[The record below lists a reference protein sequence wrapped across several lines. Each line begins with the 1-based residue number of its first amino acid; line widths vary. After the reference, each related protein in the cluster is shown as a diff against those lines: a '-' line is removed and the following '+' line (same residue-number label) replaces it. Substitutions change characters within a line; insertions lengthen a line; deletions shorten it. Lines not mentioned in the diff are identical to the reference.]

1 VALARVVRLLA
12 GVTTHMGRVRVLALL
27 AALAGGC
34 SGSGAVLSMDPDAGD
49 EIDAGP
55 GADGGGGDAC
65 DPSVTYASFGQSFLD
80 SYCNRCHAFTQQV
93 AEISGS
99 ALSAAAGTG
108 TFMPPT
114 DPKPTAAQRHEL
126 AAWIACGAP

>member
-1 VALARVVRLLA
+1 MA
-12 GVTTHMGRVRVLALL
+12 GVTRKTGRVRVLALL

-34 SGSGAVLSMDPDAGD
+34 VGSGAPLSMDPDAGD
-49 EIDAGP
+49 GMDAAQPGDAGV
-55 GADGGGGDAC
+55 GGDAGGC
-65 DPSVTYASFGQSFLD
+65 DPSVTYASFGQTFLNT
-80 SYCNRCHAFTQQV
+80 YCNGCHGFTQQV
-93 AEISGS
+93 AEQSGS

-114 DPKPTAAQRHEL
+114 DPKPSAAQRHEL